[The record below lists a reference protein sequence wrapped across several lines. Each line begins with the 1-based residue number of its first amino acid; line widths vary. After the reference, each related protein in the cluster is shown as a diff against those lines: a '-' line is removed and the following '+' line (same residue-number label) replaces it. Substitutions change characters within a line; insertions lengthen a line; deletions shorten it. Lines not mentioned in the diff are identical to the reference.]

1 MAQGA
6 GRPPTWRD
14 VVNALVGIEERLD
27 GVLRRVPRLPAV
39 ARAEIEALL
48 EELRPLLRR
57 TGR

>member
-14 VVNALVGIEERLD
+14 VVGALVSIEARLD
-27 GVLRRVPRLPAV
+27 GVLRVPRLPAV

-48 EELRPLLRR
+48 GELRPLLRR